1 MKRFL
6 LHNLGWK
13 ALSVL
18 LALVLWIVVAREPE
32 LATSISIPLLLRNVP
47 DDLDISSDVLE
58 RVHVEVRG
66 PSGRLVPENLSQAA
80 VVLDLEGVQPGER
93 TFTIYPR
100 NVRQLP
106 IGVAFYRAVP
116 SQVSLRFER
125 LISRDVPIEPAYL
138 KGPPDGYGVVK
149 YSFTPPKLRVRGPEN
164 RVQRLNHITSDPID
178 LSGVVSQKGIRV
190 QARVGDPQ
198 VRLESS
204 PIVTFNV
211 TMAKA
216 PNKEVK

>member
-32 LATSISIPLLLRNVP
+32 LATSISLPLLLRNVP

-80 VVLDLEGVQPGER
+80 VVLDLAGVQPGER

-125 LISRDVPIEPAYL
+125 LIFRDLPIEPAYL

-149 YSFTPPKLRVRGPEN
+149 YSFTPSKLRVRGPEN
-164 RVQRLNHITSDPID
+164 RVQKLNHITSDPID

>member
-1 MKRFL
+1 MKRFFRN
-6 LHNLGWK
+6 NLGWK
-13 ALSVL
+13 ALSVF
-18 LALVLWIVVAREPE
+18 LALVLWIGVAREPE
-32 LATSISIPLLLRNVP
+32 LATSVSLPLLLRNVP

-66 PSGRLVPENLSQAA
+66 PAGRLVPENLSQAA

-93 TFTIYPR
+93 TFTIHPR

-125 LISRDVPIEPAYL
+125 LVSRDVPIEPAYL
-138 KGPPDGYGVVK
+138 KGPPDGYGIVK
-149 YSFTPPKLRVRGPEN
+149 YSFTPSTLRVRGPEN

>member
-1 MKRFL
+1 MKRFVRN
-6 LHNLGWK
+6 NLGWK

-18 LALVLWIVVAREPE
+18 LALVLWIGIAREPE
-32 LATSISIPLLLRNVP
+32 MATSISLPLLLRNVP
-47 DDLDISSDVLE
+47 DDLDISSEVLE

-66 PSGRLVPENLSQAA
+66 PSRQLVPENLSQAA
-80 VVLDLEGVQPGER
+80 VVLDLAGVQPGER
-93 TFTIYPR
+93 TFTIYAW
-100 NVRQLP
+100 NIRQLP
-106 IGVAFYRAVP
+106 IGVTFYRSVP

-125 LISRDVPIEPAYL
+125 LITRDVPIEPAYS

-149 YSFTPPKLRVRGPEN
+149 YSFTPSTLRVRGPEN
-164 RVQRLNHITSDPID
+164 RVQRLLHITSDPID
-178 LSGVVSQKGIRV
+178 LSGVVSHKGIRIT
-190 QARVGDPQ
+190 ARVGDPQ

-216 PNKEVK
+216 PNKEAK